1 MKLFIS
7 LIVLAGGLQ
16 ANQIVVYSENGLS
29 ALKAIKERLTNK
41 YEIPSSLISSYLVKE
56 CPRELKEG
64 RALYLCAN
72 KKELEVL
79 NSSPSDIESII
90 ESLAVFK
97 SEV

>member
-1 MKLFIS
+1 ML
-7 LIVLAGGLQ
+7 LASGLQ
-16 ANQIVVYSENGLS
+16 ANQIVLYSANGEK
-29 ALKAIKERLTNK
+29 ALETVKERLTKK

-56 CPRELKEG
+56 CPRKIREG

-79 NSSPSDIESII
+79 NSSSSDIESII
-90 ESLAVFK
+90 ESLTVFK

>member
-7 LIVLAGGLQ
+7 LLVLASAIQ
-16 ANQIVVYSENGLS
+16 ANQIVVYSANGES

-56 CPRELKEG
+56 CPRALREG

-72 KKELEVL
+72 EKELEVL